1 MPTSLPVRTPAK
13 PESKP
18 KSVPVRPLP
27 EGFNIWVGCIG
38 LAGTILASF
47 IYFSG
52 GDAVGAALFL
62 ILAAIVIGAMMRTC
76 AADTRGEL

>member
-13 PESKP
+13 P
-18 KSVPVRPLP
+18 KSVPARPLP

-62 ILAAIVIGAMMRTC
+62 ILSAIVIAAMMRTC